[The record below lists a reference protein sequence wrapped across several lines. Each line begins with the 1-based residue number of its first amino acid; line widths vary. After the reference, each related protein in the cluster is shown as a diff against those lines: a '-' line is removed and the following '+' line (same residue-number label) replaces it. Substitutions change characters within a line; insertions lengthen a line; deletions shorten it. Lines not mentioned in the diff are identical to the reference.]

1 MPKAK
6 RSRVIA
12 ADRRSVWDVVSD
24 PYHRAR
30 WWPKVARVEDVH
42 DRARDSGA
50 RWTEV
55 LTTASGKGVRAEFRC
70 LWSRDLEG
78 YAWEQKIEG
87 SPFAKVLKSSVTQV
101 ALADAGPGTQV
112 TIEADQR
119 LRGMSRL
126 GGFMLRRATGAQL
139 DQALD
144 GLQDAVGGSD
154 GQQAAGG

>member
-1 MPKAK
+1 VPKTK

-24 PYHRAR
+24 PYHRTR
-30 WWPKVARVEDVH
+30 WLPRVSRVEDVH
-42 DRARDSGA
+42 ERARGSGSQ
-50 RWTEV
+50 WTDV
-55 LTTASGKGVRAEFRC
+55 LTTASGKSVRAEFRC
-70 LWSRDLEG
+70 LYAHELEG

-87 SPFAKVLKSSVTQV
+87 SPFAKVLQSSVTSV
-101 ALADAGPGTQV
+101 GLEDRDGGTHV

-139 DQALD
+139 DEALD
-144 GLQDAVGGSD
+144 GLEQVIGEQGARG
-154 GQQAAGG
+154 

>member
-1 MPKAK
+1 MPRAR

-12 ADRRSVWDVVSD
+12 ADRGSVWDLVSD

-42 DRARDSGA
+42 ERARGSGTQ
-50 RWTEV
+50 WTEV

-87 SPFAKVLKSSVTQV
+87 TPFAKVLRSSVTEV
-101 ALADAGPGTQV
+101 ALADSGPGTQV

-126 GGFMLRRATGAQL
+126 GGFMLRRATGQQL

-144 GLQDAVGGSD
+144 GWEQSVG
-154 GQQAAGG
+154 A

>member
-1 MPKAK
+1 MPKAR

-24 PYHRAR
+24 PDHRAR
-30 WWPKVARVEDVH
+30 WWPKVSRVEDVRE
-42 DRARDSGA
+42 RARGSGTQ
-50 RWTEV
+50 WTDV

-78 YAWEQKIEG
+78 FAWEQKIEG
-87 SPFAKVLKSSVTQV
+87 TPFAKVLKSSVTQV
-101 ALADAGPGTQV
+101 ALADSGPGTQV
-112 TIEADQR
+112 TLEADQK

-126 GGFMLRRATGAQL
+126 GGFMLRRATGNQL

-144 GLQDAVGGSD
+144 GLEQAVG
-154 GQQAAGG
+154 A

>member
-1 MPKAK
+1 MPRAK

-12 ADRRSVWDVVSD
+12 ADRRSVWELVSD

-30 WWPKVARVEDVH
+30 WWPKVSRVEDVP
-42 DRARDSGA
+42 DRARGSGG

-78 YAWEQKIEG
+78 LAWEQKIEG
-87 SPFAKVLKSSVTQV
+87 TPFAKVLKSSVTQV
-101 ALADAGPGTQV
+101 ALADSGPGTQV
-112 TIEADQR
+112 TLEADQK

-126 GGFMLRRATGAQL
+126 GGFMLRRATGTQL
-139 DQALD
+139 DEALD
-144 GLQDAVGGSD
+144 GLEQAVG
-154 GQQAAGG
+154 A